1 MQHYNANKYSL
12 VDLVNIHQKKKKKW
26 NKSIFSKIKY
36 YLCFRS
42 MKRKKD

>member
-12 VDLVNIHQKKKKKW
+12 VDLVNIHQKKKK
-26 NKSIFSKIKY
+26 NGISLFFSKIKY